1 MSNKAIINKLNE
13 QIQDFKDN
21 AYSDDDKLRDWVD
34 KTKIY
39 ILGISL
45 DKKDESFK
53 KEVIKMLEK
62 YKEEIPTYN
71 DLIFCADKEK
81 AAIAIGKDVL
91 RMQYKLKNVLESF
104 VEIMELKE
112 EDNSW
117 DKKNNGIKVNIIS
130 YADEKIDIK
139 KVMNNAL
146 NDIER
151 ENKTKK
157 EKEEAKENLNKLEK
171 ELEESWLENRKVI
184 KWLMKR
190 FADFSQDV
198 FVTLLPAIR
207 KYNVEDNS
215 WNKVNDK

>member
-21 AYSDDDKLRDWVD
+21 AYSDDDKLRDWVY